1 MYPILDSINSVEDL
15 RRLPVGELP
24 KLAAEIRDY
33 IIDVVSKN
41 GGHLAPSLGTVEL
54 TISLH
59 YIFNT
64 PVDHIVWD
72 VGHQSYAHKI
82 LTGRREEF
90 KTIRTFGGL
99 SGFPKISESEFDTY
113 NVGHSSTS
121 LSLALGDAVARDMR
135 GEKRDVIAVIGDGS
149 LTGGMFYE
157 ALNQI
162 GHLKKDMIIVLNDN
176 EHSISHNVG
185 AMSEYL
191 TSMITGPFY
200 NRMKTRYYRFMSLT
214 KVGRALL
221 RFFNKV
227 ELRIKGLMV
236 PGQLFEDLGIRYFG
250 PVDGNNIDGL
260 NTLFSRLKELAP
272 GPKIVHILTQ
282 KGRGY
287 EPAEKDP
294 ARFHGIGPFNKKT
307 GKILAPKKIT
317 YSDVAGRTL
326 TLLAEKD
333 PSIVALTAAMQ
344 DGTGLSLFAK
354 NYPDRFFDVGIAEE
368 HLVTFAAALARN
380 GLKPFVVIY
389 STFLQRA
396 FDQMIHD
403 TAIMNL
409 PVTFLIDRA
418 GIVGEDGETHHGL
431 FDISMIRNIP
441 YFHILAPSNGEE
453 LRDMIAY
460 ASSYGKG
467 PVAIRY
473 PRGGV
478 PDQDLSL
485 CDVHHMEI
493 FSRVT
498 EDGTDIALLAV
509 GDMLSHAHKIALI
522 LRNKG
527 ISCRIINL
535 MCLKPLDIMGIT
547 RSIEKTK
554 YFVTLENGYL
564 SGGIGEEIVSLIPRH
579 LKSRHIFSVGFPDI
593 FVSHGKTSEL
603 IEAYGIS
610 AERCAERIMYLL
622 GHNGG

>member
-1 MYPILDSINSVEDL
+1 MYPILDKINSVEDL
-15 RRLPVGELP
+15 RRLPQGELP
-24 KLAAEIRDY
+24 KLAEEIRSH

-64 PVDHIVWD
+64 PNDHLIWD

-99 SGFPKISESEFDTY
+99 SGFPKISESIFDTY

-121 LSLALGDAVARDMR
+121 LSLALGDAVARDMK
-135 GEKRDVIAVIGDGS
+135 GEERRVIAVIGDGS
-149 LTGGMFYE
+149 LTGGLSYE

-162 GHLKKDMIIVLNDN
+162 GHLKKDLIIILNDN
-176 EHSISHNVG
+176 EHSIAKNVG
-185 AMSEYL
+185 AMSAYL
-191 TSMITGPFY
+191 TSLISGSFY
-200 NRMKTRYYRFMSLT
+200 NRMKHRYFRFMNLTPIGRAMYRFFR
-214 KVGRALL
+214 KI
-221 RFFNKV
+221 

-250 PVDGNNIDGL
+250 PVDGNNIEGL
-260 NTLFSRLKELAP
+260 NYLFRRIKEIDP
-272 GPKIVHILTQ
+272 GPKILHILTK
-282 KGRGY
+282 KGKGY
-287 EPAEKDP
+287 KPAEDDP
-294 ARFHGIGPFNKKT
+294 ARFHGVGPFNIKT
-307 GKILAPKKIT
+307 GETISPKKIT

-326 TLLAEKD
+326 TLLGEKD

-354 NYPDRFFDVGIAEE
+354 NYPDRIFDVGIAEE
-368 HLVTFAAALARN
+368 HLVTFASALARN
-380 GLKPFVVIY
+380 GLKPFVAIY

-441 YFHILAPSNGEE
+441 YFHILAPSNGQE

-460 ASSYGKG
+460 AASYGKG

-473 PRGGV
+473 PRGAV

-485 CDVHHMEI
+485 SDVHHMEI

-498 EDGTDIALLAV
+498 EDGTDIALFAV
-509 GDMLSHAHKIALI
+509 GDMLSHAHNIVQI
-522 LRNKG
+522 LRGRG
-527 ISCRIINL
+527 ISCRVVNL

-603 IEAYGIS
+603 FEAYGIS
-610 AERCAERIMYLL
+610 AERCAERIIYLVE
-622 GHNGG
+622 HNGG

>member
-1 MYPILDSINSVEDL
+1 MYSILDTINSVHDL
-15 RRLPVGELP
+15 RKLPAGELP
-24 KLAAEIRDY
+24 KLAEEIRSY

-64 PVDHIVWD
+64 PNDHLIWD

-121 LSLALGDAVARDMR
+121 LSLALGDAVARDMK
-135 GEKRDVIAVIGDGS
+135 GEDRKVIAVIGDGS
-149 LTGGMFYE
+149 LTGGLSYE

-162 GHLKKDMIIVLNDN
+162 GHLKKDLIIILNDN
-176 EHSISHNVG
+176 EQSISKNVG

-191 TSMITGPFY
+191 TSLISGSFY
-200 NRMKTRYYRFMSLT
+200 NKMKKRYFRFMNLT
-214 KVGRALL
+214 PIGRAMWH
-221 RFFNKV
+221 FFRKI

-250 PVDGNNIDGL
+250 PVDGNNIEGL
-260 NTLFSRLKELAP
+260 NTLLTRIKSINS
-272 GPKIVHILTQ
+272 GPKIVHILTK
-282 KGRGY
+282 KGKGY
-287 EPAEKDP
+287 KPAEDDP
-294 ARFHGIGPFNKKT
+294 ARFHGVGPFNIKT
-307 GKILAPKKIT
+307 GLSLYPKKIT

-326 TLLAEKD
+326 TMLAEKD

-368 HLVTFAAALARN
+368 HLVTFASALARN
-380 GLKPFVVIY
+380 GLKPFIVIY

-396 FDQMIHD
+396 FDQMVHD

-441 YFHILAPSNGEE
+441 YFHFLAPSNGEE
-453 LRDMIAY
+453 LRDMISY
-460 ASSYGKG
+460 ASTYGKG
-467 PVAIRY
+467 PLAIRY
-473 PRGGV
+473 PRGAV
-478 PDQDLSL
+478 PDQELSL
-485 CDVHHMEI
+485 CDVHPMEI

-498 EDGTDIALLAV
+498 EEGADIALLAV
-509 GDMLSHAHKIALI
+509 GDMVSHAHWIAQI
-522 LRNKG
+522 LREHS
-527 ISCRIINL
+527 ISCRVVNL
-535 MCLKPLDIMGIT
+535 MCLKPLDIMGIS
-547 RSIEKTK
+547 RSVEKTK

-610 AERCAERIMYLL
+610 AERCSERIIYLME
-622 GHNGG
+622 HNGG